1 MKCLLIN
8 LEALRGVDPEAIDC
22 SYTEHPDN
30 RGVVDLIE
38 KATFNLICRHC
49 ELATCVESCPQDAL
63 EKQENEVVKRYVLR
77 CSNCFSCAAA
87 CPFGTIIP
95 EFIPYQTSV
104 CDLCLGRLGEGE
116 SPLCA
121 RTAPEGAIRYGEF
134 EENEKEGIFKVNENL
149 LVKAV
154 SWKKENV

>member
-1 MKCLLIN
+1 MKLLLN
-8 LEALRGVDPEAIDC
+8 LEKLRGIDPGEIEC

-49 ELATCVESCPQDAL
+49 ELATCVEACPQDAL
-63 EKQENEVVKRYVLR
+63 EKQEDDVVKRYVLR

-95 EFIPYQTSV
+95 EFIPYYTPV
-104 CDLCLGRLGEGE
+104 CDYCLGRLEEGE
-116 SPLCA
+116 DPLCV
-121 RTAPEGAIRYGEF
+121 RTAPDGAIRYGDF
-134 EENEKEGIFKVNENL
+134 EENEEEGIFRVNDNL

-154 SWKKENV
+154 RWEKEKV